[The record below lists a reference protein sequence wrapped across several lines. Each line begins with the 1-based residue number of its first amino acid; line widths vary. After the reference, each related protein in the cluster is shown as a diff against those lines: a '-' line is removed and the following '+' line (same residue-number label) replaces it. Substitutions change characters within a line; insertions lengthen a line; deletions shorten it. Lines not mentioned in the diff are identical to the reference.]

1 MMSLSQRSA
10 ITLFDLMAD
19 FTMSGH
25 CYDVSIN
32 GIALDSRQVEE
43 GDLFIAVQ
51 GSQTHGADYISQAID
66 RGAVAILV
74 DSTVIDDSVLINY
87 LVPVVG
93 IDKLIEHV
101 SHIAGVFYAVPSRE
115 MALTAITGTNGK
127 TTCSR
132 LYASLV
138 EALQVNSAAFIG
150 TLGYGM
156 INANDGRLPAPSNAG
171 LTTPDAVS
179 MQRIL
184 EELRVAGA
192 SNVALEVSS
201 HSLDQYRVAGLQ
213 IDIAV
218 FTNLSRDH
226 LDYHGD
232 FQAYAA
238 AKAKLFAMDGLKTAI
253 INIDDST
260 GRDILSRLNPNIRAI
275 SFSIEDS
282 RADIYCH
289 TIKHSPAGLRA
300 VVCTP
305 WGQGEINSPLLGR
318 FNLANLLAVIGCGV
332 AQGFSVADILSAI
345 PSLPAVSGRMELI
358 DAKAHPLVVVDYAHT
373 PDALKNALQTLRD
386 HCHGKLWVVFG
397 CGGDR
402 DIGKRAEMGAIA
414 SKWADQVVVTS
425 DNPRSE
431 NPQLIIQHIV
441 EGACA
446 DVIVESDRRAAI
458 REAILQADLAD
469 VVLIA
474 GKGHEDYQIIAAERL
489 PFSDQSEARLA
500 LRAREDQSK
509 KGGLA

>member
-1 MMSLSQRSA
+1 
-10 ITLFDLMAD
+10 
-19 FTMSGH
+19 
-25 CYDVSIN
+25 
-32 GIALDSRQVEE
+32 
-43 GDLFIAVQ
+43 
-51 GSQTHGADYISQAID
+51 
-66 RGAVAILV
+66 
-74 DSTVIDDSVLINY
+74 
-87 LVPVVG
+87 
-93 IDKLIEHV
+93 
-101 SHIAGVFYAVPSRE
+101 
-115 MALTAITGTNGK
+115 
-127 TTCSR
+127 
-132 LYASLV
+132 
-138 EALQVNSAAFIG
+138 
-150 TLGYGM
+150 
-156 INANDGRLPAPSNAG
+156 
-171 LTTPDAVS
+171 

>member
-1 MMSLSQRSA
+1 MMSLSQRGA
-10 ITLFDLMAD
+10 TTLFDLTTN
-19 FTMSGH
+19 FISSGH
-25 CYDVSIN
+25 CADVDIK
-32 GIALDSRQVEE
+32 GIALDSRQVEV
-43 GDLFIAVQ
+43 GDLFIALQ

-74 DSTVIDDSVLINY
+74 DSATIDDCLSFGH
-87 LVPVVG
+87 LVPIVG
-93 IDKLIEHV
+93 IDKLIEQV
-101 SHIAGVFYAVPSRE
+101 SRIAGVFYAVPSQG

-127 TTCSR
+127 TTCSW
-132 LYASLV
+132 LYAALV
-138 EALQVNSAAFIG
+138 ESLQINSAAFIG

-156 INANDGRLPAPSNAG
+156 VNANDGCLPAVSNAG

-184 EELRVAGA
+184 DELRVAGA
-192 SNVALEVSS
+192 ASVALEVSS
-201 HSLDQYRVAGLQ
+201 HSLDQYRVAGLH
-213 IDIAV
+213 IDTAV

-238 AKAKLFAMDGLKTAI
+238 AKAKLFSIGGLKTAV
-253 INIDDST
+253 INIDDSA
-260 GRDILSRLNPNIRAI
+260 GRVILSDLNPNIRAI
-275 SFSIEDS
+275 SFSVEDS
-282 RADIYCH
+282 SADIYCH
-289 TIKHSPAGLRA
+289 TIKYSPAGLRA
-300 VVCTP
+300 AVCTP

-332 AQGFSVADILSAI
+332 AQGFSVTDILSAV
-345 PSLPAVSGRMELI
+345 PSLPAVLGRMELI
-358 DAKAHPLVVVDYAHT
+358 DAKALPLVVVDYAHT

-414 SKWADQVVVTS
+414 STWAEQVVLTS

-431 NPQLIIQHIV
+431 DPQLIIQHIV
-441 EGACA
+441 EGASA
-446 DVIVESDRRAAI
+446 HVIIESDRRAAI
-458 REAILQADLAD
+458 CRAILQADPVD

-489 PFSDQSEARLA
+489 PFSDQNEARLA
-500 LRAREDQSK
+500 LRARAGLPMK
-509 KGGLA
+509 RGLA

>member
-74 DSTVIDDSVLINY
+74 DSTVIDDSVLINH

-101 SHIAGVFYAVPSRE
+101 SHIAGIFYAVPSRE

-132 LYASLV
+132 LYAALV

-156 INANDGRLPAPSNAG
+156 INANGGRLPAPSNAG

-201 HSLDQYRVAGLQ
+201 HS
-213 IDIAV
+213 
-218 FTNLSRDH
+218 
-226 LDYHGD
+226 
-232 FQAYAA
+232 
-238 AKAKLFAMDGLKTAI
+238 
-253 INIDDST
+253 
-260 GRDILSRLNPNIRAI
+260 
-275 SFSIEDS
+275 
-282 RADIYCH
+282 
-289 TIKHSPAGLRA
+289 
-300 VVCTP
+300 
-305 WGQGEINSPLLGR
+305 
-318 FNLANLLAVIGCGV
+318 
-332 AQGFSVADILSAI
+332 
-345 PSLPAVSGRMELI
+345 
-358 DAKAHPLVVVDYAHT
+358 
-373 PDALKNALQTLRD
+373 
-386 HCHGKLWVVFG
+386 
-397 CGGDR
+397 
-402 DIGKRAEMGAIA
+402 
-414 SKWADQVVVTS
+414 
-425 DNPRSE
+425 
-431 NPQLIIQHIV
+431 
-441 EGACA
+441 
-446 DVIVESDRRAAI
+446 
-458 REAILQADLAD
+458 
-469 VVLIA
+469 
-474 GKGHEDYQIIAAERL
+474 
-489 PFSDQSEARLA
+489 
-500 LRAREDQSK
+500 
-509 KGGLA
+509 